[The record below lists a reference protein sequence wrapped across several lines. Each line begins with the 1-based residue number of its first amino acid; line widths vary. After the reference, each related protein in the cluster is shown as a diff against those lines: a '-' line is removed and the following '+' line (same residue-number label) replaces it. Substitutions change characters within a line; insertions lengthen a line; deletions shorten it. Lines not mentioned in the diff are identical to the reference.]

1 MPQGEG
7 LPRRR
12 TEMIA
17 IDDYV
22 LILLAAGR
30 SERFGDA
37 DKLQQDFLGKPLAF
51 HVVTALED
59 VPFKAR
65 FAVCSNT
72 ALDFGSRGY
81 TVLHNADPGDGMAGS
96 VKLGVRAAIE
106 LGCAGA
112 VIALADMPRVT
123 ASHIYRLA
131 DAVDGDGENA
141 VIASSNGVQTSP
153 PALFGAARLPA
164 LLELAG
170 DEGAR
175 AMVRAGRHVIA
186 PEAELL
192 DIDRPEDLERLR
204 ALR

>member
-1 MPQGEG
+1 
-7 LPRRR
+7 
-12 TEMIA
+12 MIA
-17 IDDYV
+17 IEDCV

-37 DKLQQDFLGKPLAF
+37 DKLQEPFLGKPLAF

-65 FAVCSNT
+65 FAICSNS
-72 ALDFGSRGY
+72 ALDFASRGY
-81 TVLHNADPGDGMAGS
+81 TVLQNDDPGDGMAGS
-96 VKLGVRAAIE
+96 VKLGVRAAID

-123 ASHIYRLA
+123 ASHIQRLA
-131 DAVDGDGENA
+131 EATEGRGEDAV
-141 VIASSNGVQTSP
+141 VASSNGVQTSP
-153 PALFGAARLPA
+153 PALFGARRLAA
-164 LLELAG
+164 LLELSG
-170 DEGAR
+170 DAGAR

-204 ALR
+204 GLR

>member
-1 MPQGEG
+1 
-7 LPRRR
+7 
-12 TEMIA
+12 MIA
-17 IDDYV
+17 IEDCV

-59 VPFKAR
+59 VAFKAR
-65 FAVCSNT
+65 FAICSNT
-72 ALDFGSRGY
+72 ALDFASRGY

-106 LGCAGA
+106 QGCAGV

-123 ASHIYRLA
+123 ASHIHRLAEATEGDGA
-131 DAVDGDGENA
+131 DAV
-141 VIASSNGVQTSP
+141 VASSNGVQTSP
-153 PALFGAARLPA
+153 PALFGARRLAA
-164 LLELAG
+164 LLDLAG

-175 AMVRAGRHVIA
+175 TMVRAGRHVIA

>member
-1 MPQGEG
+1 
-7 LPRRR
+7 
-12 TEMIA
+12 MIA
-17 IDDYV
+17 IAECA

-30 SERFGDA
+30 SKRFGDA
-37 DKLQQDFLGKPLAF
+37 DKLQQIFLNKPLAF

-72 ALDFGSRGY
+72 ALDFASRGY
-81 TVLHNADPGDGMAGS
+81 TVLQNDDPDDGMSGS
-96 VKLGVRAAIE
+96 VKLGVRVAME
-106 LGCAGA
+106 QDCAG
-112 VIALADMPRVT
+112 VIVALADMPRVT
-123 ASHIYRLA
+123 ASHIYRLI
-131 DAVDGDGENA
+131 DAVDGIGPDV
-141 VIASSNGVQTSP
+141 VIASSNGVHTSP
-153 PALFGAARLPA
+153 PALFGAGQFEA
-164 LLELAG
+164 LLRLTG

-175 AMVRAGRHVIA
+175 DMVCAGRHVIA

>member
-1 MPQGEG
+1 
-7 LPRRR
+7 
-12 TEMIA
+12 MIA
-17 IDDYV
+17 IDDCV

-37 DKLQQDFLGKPLAF
+37 DKLQQVFLGKPLAF
-51 HVVTALED
+51 HVVTALEE

-65 FAVCSNT
+65 FAICSNT
-72 ALDFGSRGY
+72 ALDFAGRGY
-81 TVLHNADPGDGMAGS
+81 TVLQNDDPGDGMAGS
-96 VKLGVRAAIE
+96 VKLGVRAAIA

-123 ASHIYRLA
+123 ASHIYRLVE
-131 DAVDGDGENA
+131 AVDGAGETA
-141 VIASSNGVQTSP
+141 VIASSNGVHTSP

-164 LLELAG
+164 LLDLAG